1 MKHDTLE
8 ILLHICSEV
17 NLHEERCRDTIDM
30 FSNGNPDSIVR
41 NRKCHLQGHKYPS
54 LWVCKKKKKAKQK
67 QKKQH
72 DAASVLVS
80 ILSDEEEEQPQVN
93 ALEDVPLKSI
103 SDGEWISD
111 DQ

>member
-1 MKHDTLE
+1 METQTVLLE
-8 ILLHICSEV
+8 TESAIYRV
-17 NLHEERCRDTIDM
+17 T
-30 FSNGNPDSIVR
+30 SIHR
-41 NRKCHLQGHKYPS
+41 FEYAKKRKSKTKP
-54 LWVCKKKKKAKQK
+54 
-67 QKKQH
+67 KKQH

>member
-1 MKHDTLE
+1 METQTVLLE
-8 ILLHICSEV
+8 TESAIYRV
-17 NLHEERCRDTIDM
+17 T
-30 FSNGNPDSIVR
+30 SIHR
-41 NRKCHLQGHKYPS
+41 FEYA
-54 LWVCKKKKKAKQK
+54 KKKKKAKQK

>member
-54 LWVCKKKKKAKQK
+54 LWVCKKKKAKQK